1 MIERNERVETA
12 PGAMEVFITRP
23 EGPGPFPVVVEL
35 MDALGM
41 REELYEHARR
51 VARWGYCVLVP
62 DLFHRAGLK
71 GPLDLTRPDTL
82 TQIRAAMAAL
92 TDARVTLDL
101 EATLALAAA
110 DPAAY
115 LTNIGLY
122 GFCMGGRL
130 ALMLAQHLGARVAAA
145 ASVHP
150 GGLVTEEPGSPHRHL
165 DQIAAELYFGI
176 ADQDAHATPAQMA
189 ALEHALQARGI
200 AYQLECHPG
209 ALHGF
214 MMPSRTDVYHEAAA
228 QKVWGRIE
236 ALLTRTLAPRQV

>member
-12 PGAMEVFITRP
+12 PGTMDVFITRP
-23 EGPGPFPVVVEL
+23 EGPGPFPLVVEL

-41 REELYEHARR
+41 REELYQHARR

-92 TDARVTLDL
+92 SDALVTRDL
-101 EATLALAAA
+101 EAALALAAA
-110 DPAAY
+110 DPAAD
-115 LTNIGLY
+115 LARIGLY

-130 ALMLAQHLGARVAAA
+130 ALTLAQHFGARVAAC

-150 GGLVTEEPGSPHRHL
+150 GGLVSEEPGSPHRHL

-176 ADQDAHATPAQMA
+176 ADQDAHATRAQMDT
-189 ALEHALQARGI
+189 LEHALQARQI
-200 AYQLECHPG
+200 AYQLEFHPG

-214 MMPSRTDVYHEAAA
+214 MMPSRKDVYREATAE
-228 QKVWGRIE
+228 QVWGRIE
-236 ALLTRTLAPRQV
+236 ALLARTLGPQCA

>member
-1 MIERNERVETA
+1 MIERNQRIESAR
-12 PGAMEVFITRP
+12 GAMDVFIARP
-23 EGPGPFPVVVEL
+23 DGPGPFPVIVQL

-41 REELYEHARR
+41 REELHEHARR

-82 TQIRAAMAAL
+82 PQIRAAMAAL
-92 TDARVTLDL
+92 TDPL
-101 EATLALAAA
+101 ATGDVKDALALAAA
-110 DPAAY
+110 DSAADA
-115 LTNIGLY
+115 TRIGLY

-130 ALMLAQHLGARVAAA
+130 ALMLAQQLGARVAAA

-150 GGLVTEEPGSPHRHL
+150 GGLVTQEPDSPHQHL
-165 DQIAAELYFGI
+165 DRIAAELYFGI
-176 ADQDAHATPAQMA
+176 ADQDAHATPAQMQ

-200 AYQLECHPG
+200 AYQLEFHPG
-209 ALHGF
+209 ALHGV
-214 MMPSRTDVYHEAAA
+214 MMPSRTDVYREAAA

-236 ALLTRTLAPRQV
+236 ALLRRALAPRHA